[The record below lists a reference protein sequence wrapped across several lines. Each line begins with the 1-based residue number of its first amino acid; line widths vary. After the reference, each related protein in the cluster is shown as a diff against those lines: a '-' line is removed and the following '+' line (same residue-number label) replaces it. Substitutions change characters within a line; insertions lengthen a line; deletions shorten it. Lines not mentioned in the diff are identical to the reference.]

1 MGKRP
6 VPDQAIIL
14 LIFLV
19 FLLKLPVAQENGG
32 TGYKQCV
39 MFNFAIVKDLI
50 TKHLEITEQLNLLA
64 AAGVQI
70 ETFDQLNL
78 FDIALDVIG
87 FPKDNTKGIDF
98 EELTELHSNGKVF
111 SRDKWD
117 FIVFELKKED
127 VDDFVKQLYAE
138 YDELILKQPYLFVK
152 E

>member
-1 MGKRP
+1 
-6 VPDQAIIL
+6 
-14 LIFLV
+14 
-19 FLLKLPVAQENGG
+19 
-32 TGYKQCV
+32 

-50 TKHLEITEQLNLLA
+50 TKHLEITEQLDLLA

-87 FPKDNTKGIDF
+87 FPKDNTKGVDF

-127 VDDFVKQLYAE
+127 VDDFVKQLYVE
-138 YDELILKQPYLFVK
+138 YDELILKQPDLFVR